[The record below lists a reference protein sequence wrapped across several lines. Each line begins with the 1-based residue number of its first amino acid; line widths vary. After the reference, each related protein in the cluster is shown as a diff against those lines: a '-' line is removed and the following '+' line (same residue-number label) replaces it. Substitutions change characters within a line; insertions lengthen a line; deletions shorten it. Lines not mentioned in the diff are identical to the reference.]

1 LIERSFQ
8 GLSVAAKTMRINE
21 ELMEIWLNEV
31 CDKPFLYPQNVTLY
45 DEYIEQVIINLE
57 LVLRPQEAIK
67 MNWHQV
73 TKRVTEGL
81 CSGFTFG

>member
-1 LIERSFQ
+1 MDSQLESA
-8 GLSVAAKTMRINE
+8 L
-21 ELMEIWLNEV
+21 EL
-31 CDKPFLYPQNVTLY
+31 FLYPQNVTLY

-57 LVLRPQEAIK
+57 LVLRPREAIK

-81 CSGFTFG
+81 HFRTTFG

>member
-1 LIERSFQ
+1 MDSQLEFT
-8 GLSVAAKTMRINE
+8 LE
-21 ELMEIWLNEV
+21 
-31 CDKPFLYPQNVTLY
+31 PFLYPQNITLY
-45 DEYIEQVIINLE
+45 DRYIEQVIIDLE

-81 CSGFTFG
+81 RSRSTFEQANLEGWQTCTLEPVLLR